1 MADADNRAGGSG
13 IRARVEELV
22 ADIPPGRVMTYGD
35 VAACCGYP
43 GAARRVGAIAHG
55 GAPGL
60 PWHRVVSSG
69 GRLATV
75 RGADPD
81 WQSAALA
88 SEGVAFRDGRILG
101 FDAIRWYPDP
111 A

>member
-1 MADADNRAGGSG
+1 MAESEMRT
-13 IRARVEELV
+13 RVEALV

-43 GAARRVGAIAHG
+43 GAARRVGAIAREG
-55 GAPGL
+55 TSAL

-69 GRLATV
+69 GRLATSETLP
-75 RGADPD
+75 PD

-88 SEGVAFRDGRILG
+88 SEGVHVTDGTIRD
-101 FDAIRWYPDP
+101 FNAVRWYPDP
-111 A
+111 L